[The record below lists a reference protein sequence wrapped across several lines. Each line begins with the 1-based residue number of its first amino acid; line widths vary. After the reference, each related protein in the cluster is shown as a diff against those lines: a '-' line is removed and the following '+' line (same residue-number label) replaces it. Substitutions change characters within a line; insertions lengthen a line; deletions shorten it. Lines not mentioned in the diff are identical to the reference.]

1 MTQTGKALWGR
12 GRGRPRLLGARP
24 WWQWAVLALLAVAI
38 GAASALWRAR
48 SHDKFG
54 QAAGPWRV
62 SLLAGSAQADA
73 LTRARVA
80 LGGLLALHRSETMYF
95 LAGQDSQGR
104 PLRRHC
110 AYRVSGV
117 APQALWW
124 SLTAYADDHFLFPD
138 DQRRY
143 SINSAT
149 AVLNDQGRFQV
160 RVGQHPPAGTELPWL
175 PTPGQGGLLLALRVY
190 KPSAALQAD
199 PSRLDPPRIEEEAP
213 CA

>member
-1 MTQTGKALWGR
+1 METSPAAGKRHKLQSAWPTPRRWWLR
-12 GRGRPRLLGARP
+12 GL
-24 WWQWAVLALLAVAI
+24 LALLAVAL
-38 GAASALWRAR
+38 GAASALWRAH
-48 SHDKFG
+48 SHDRFG

-62 SLLAGSAQADA
+62 SLLAGSAQADD

-80 LGGLLALHRSETMYF
+80 LGGLLALNQSETMYYV
-95 LAGQDSQGR
+95 ASHDSQGQ
-104 PLRRHC
+104 PLRRRC
-110 AYRVSGV
+110 SYRITGIV
-117 APQALWW
+117 PQAAWW

-149 AVLNDQGRFQV
+149 ATLDERQQFKV
-160 RVGQHPPAGTELPWL
+160 RIGAHAPAATDLPWL
-175 PTPGQGGLLLALRVY
+175 PTPGEGGLLLTLRVY

-199 PSRLDPPRIEEEAP
+199 PARLDPPRIEQERP

>member
-1 MTQTGKALWGR
+1 
-12 GRGRPRLLGARP
+12 
-24 WWQWAVLALLAVAI
+24 VLALLAVAI

-160 RVGQHPPAGTELPWL
+160 RVGQPAPAGTELPWL